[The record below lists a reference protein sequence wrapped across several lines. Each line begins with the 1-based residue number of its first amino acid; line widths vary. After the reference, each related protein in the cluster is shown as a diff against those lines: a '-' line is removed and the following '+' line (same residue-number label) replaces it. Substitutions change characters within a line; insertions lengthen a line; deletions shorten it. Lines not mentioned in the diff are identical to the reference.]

1 MKKDSIEKEL
11 RFEFGENWSRFI
23 NHLTEEQIVEA
34 ENSLKTMLKVKSLEG
49 RSFLDLGSGSGLFSL
64 VAMRLGANMV
74 HSMDYD
80 VQSVNS
86 TRELKRRYFPDSP
99 NWKIEEGNVLDE
111 SYVLSLGKY
120 DFVYSWGVLHH
131 TGDMLLA
138 LKNVILPLKTNG
150 MLFIALY
157 NDQGQLS
164 VFWSKVK
171 RAYNTLSPSW
181 RFLVLYPSFLLI
193 LAMRIAGDIFRGRS
207 LAFWRNN
214 NKERGMTVWRDVVDW
229 VGGYPFEVSKPDDI
243 IEFYLSRHF
252 ELRRLK
258 TVGCGHGC
266 NEYVFQLD
274 K

>member
-1 MKKDSIEKEL
+1 MKEDSIEKEL

-23 NHLTEEQIVEA
+23 KHLTEEQIVEA
-34 ENSLKTMLKVKSLEG
+34 ENSLKTMLKVESLKG
-49 RSFLDLGSGSGLFSL
+49 MKFLDIGSGSGLFSL
-64 VAMRLGANMV
+64 AAMRLGASMV

-86 TRELKRRYFPDSP
+86 TRELKRRYFPEAS
-99 NWKIEEGNVLDE
+99 NWKIEEGNVLDQ
-111 SYVLSLGKY
+111 SYILSLGTY

-131 TGDMLLA
+131 TGDMQLG
-138 LKNVILPLKTNG
+138 LKNVLLPLKTNG
-150 MLFIALY
+150 MLFIAIY

-164 VFWSKVK
+164 AFWSKIK
-171 RAYNTLSPSW
+171 RTYNAFSPAW

-193 LAMRIAGDIFRGRS
+193 FAMRIAGDIFRGRR
-207 LAFWRNN
+207 LAFWKND
-214 NKERGMTVWRDVVDW
+214 NKDRGMTIWRDVVDW

-243 IEFYLSRHF
+243 IEFFLSRNL

-266 NEYVFQLD
+266 NEYVFQLS